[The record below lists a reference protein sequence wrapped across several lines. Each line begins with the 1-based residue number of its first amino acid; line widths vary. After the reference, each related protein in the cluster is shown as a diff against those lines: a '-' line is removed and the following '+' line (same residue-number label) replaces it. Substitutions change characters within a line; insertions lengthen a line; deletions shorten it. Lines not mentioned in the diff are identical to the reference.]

1 MDWNRFYG
9 EKCVVEEM
17 KLNGKTYITKK
28 QLLAELEDLILDL
41 ELRNFRDIQD
51 DLEDLD
57 SNNIDE
63 ILDLMEDVKRDLSAL
78 FDDSKYN
85 SIHGLN
91 DEINHMRFN
100 PDDVPIALYKFG
112 AYGIKSKATSDE
124 VKRYGFNASLSSL
137 NKRIQKYNNH

>member
-1 MDWNRFYG
+1 MDWNWFYG
-9 EKCVVEEM
+9 EKCMVTEM
-17 KLNGKTYITKK
+17 KLNGKTYITKH
-28 QLLAELEDLILDL
+28 QLFTELEDLVLDL

-63 ILDLMEDVKRDLSAL
+63 ILDLFEDVKRDLCSL
-78 FDDSKYN
+78 FIESKYH
-85 SIHGLN
+85 SIHGLT
-91 DEINHMRFN
+91 DEINHMKFN
-100 PDDVPIALYKFG
+100 PDEESIALYKFG

-137 NKRIQKYNNH
+137 NKRIEKYNNH